1 MQALDG
7 EVVDGGGLPGGGDGD
22 DFEAGVV
29 GRGASG
35 VVGVLRLRGVQA
47 VAGFEVPG
55 GRPALAVGL
64 DGVGRGGGDGSA
76 VAGLQ
81 APGGVFSWVWVS
93 RTRRGSSSAVSGL

>member
-1 MQALDG
+1 MRECGCTGGGQDVVVVQALDG

-29 GRGASG
+29 GRGTGG

-55 GRPALAVGL
+55 GRPALAV
-64 DGVGRGGGDGSA
+64 DPEGVGRCPLYPS
-76 VAGLQ
+76 
-81 APGGVFSWVWVS
+81 
-93 RTRRGSSSAVSGL
+93 